1 MPELEKIRLNSQ
13 KRQALKKEWAN
24 TVYNNMPLQVDEDL
38 KEAQENYRTVRSD
51 VWDNVITPNVEA
63 NFPMADMK
71 ILQKYSGRQGGY
83 NSFTE
88 SDSCF
93 YFKPTFSDDSEAQYK
108 WNMTNDEY
116 NALYHNELQ
125 ARGHQAT
132 LQVEYDETK
141 RQENPHYHQAIGDMK
156 ESYPSIAKANET
168 YEDFALLDDYSNH
181 HMYRANQK
189 EISDVDF
196 GKYRKVVVSGSC
208 HSRCMMMSSQ
218 DDWEKLKSWGK
229 AQSRLTN
236 AHRELW
242 KVKYQLI
249 TDMNM
254 IVEQAKFISDVEQY
268 WTNVRE
274 CVNFENNV
282 ISKELSIVSED
293 TKSRLSQAINN
304 IDVKKPDSAVIVNN
318 QNFAMV
324 N

>member
-38 KEAQENYRTVRSD
+38 KEAQENYRTIRSD

-71 ILQKYSGRQGGY
+71 VLQKYSGSSGY

-88 SDSCF
+88 TDSCF
-93 YFKPTFSDDSEAQYK
+93 YFKPSFSDDSEAQYN
-108 WNMTNDEY
+108 WTMTNDEF
-116 NALYHNELQ
+116 NALYHKELQ
-125 ARGHQAT
+125 ARGNQAT
-132 LQVEYDETK
+132 IQVEYDETK
-141 RQENPHYHQAIGDMK
+141 RQENPHYHQAISDMK
-156 ESYPSIAKANET
+156 ESYSSIAKANGT
-168 YEDFALLDDYSNH
+168 YEDFALLKDYHSSYHSNDSCS
-181 HMYRANQK
+181 
-189 EISDVDF
+189 ESDY

-208 HSRCMMMSSQ
+208 HSRCMMMSDQ
-218 DDWEKLKSWGK
+218 DEWEYLKLWGK

-249 TDMNM
+249 TDMNS
-254 IVEQAKFISDVEQY
+254 IIEQAKFIADVEQY
-268 WTNVRE
+268 WTNVRD
-274 CVNFENNV
+274 CVNFENNE
-282 ISKELSIVSED
+282 ISRELSIVSED

-304 IDVKKPDSAVIVNN
+304 IDVGKPDSAVIVSN

-324 N
+324 D